1 MALSFRKVFLKED
14 IKKLINFSPTEV
26 KAITNECERRETP
39 IKRIPNSD
47 KNMKKLNFTPNPF
60 AASPR
65 SPRKFSIFPN

>member
-1 MALSFRKVFLKED
+1 MALRFRKVFLRED

-26 KAITNECERRETP
+26 KAITNEGERRETP
-39 IKRIPNSD
+39 VKRIPNGDQST
-47 KNMKKLNFTPNPF
+47 KKLNFTPNPF